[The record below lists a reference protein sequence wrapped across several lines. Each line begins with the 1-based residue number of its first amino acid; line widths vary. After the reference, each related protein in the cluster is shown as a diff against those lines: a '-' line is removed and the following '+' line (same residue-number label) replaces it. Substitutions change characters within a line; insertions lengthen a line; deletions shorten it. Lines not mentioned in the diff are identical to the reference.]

1 MIGIEAAP
9 EDGAGKRPSLADRFA
24 DMAQAAYVKAG
35 RGSLDLAGLHGTD
48 IKGFV
53 GAPRDAQGKE
63 MGGEALQEAV
73 AQAPVGGLGKVLGEG
88 FEERS
93 FETARRMNL
102 GRPERDG
109 LGRGE

>member
-1 MIGIEAAP
+1 MLGIGAAP
-9 EDGAGKRPSLADRFA
+9 EDGGDKGTSLADRFA
-24 DMAQAAYVKAG
+24 GMAQAAYVKAG
-35 RGSLDLAGLHGTD
+35 RGSLDLAGLRGSD

-63 MGGEALQEAV
+63 MGGQALQEAV

-93 FETARRMNL
+93 FETARRMSL
-102 GRPERDG
+102 GKPEREG

>member
-1 MIGIEAAP
+1 
-9 EDGAGKRPSLADRFA
+9 
-24 DMAQAAYVKAG
+24 
-35 RGSLDLAGLHGTD
+35 
-48 IKGFV
+48 
-53 GAPRDAQGKE
+53 